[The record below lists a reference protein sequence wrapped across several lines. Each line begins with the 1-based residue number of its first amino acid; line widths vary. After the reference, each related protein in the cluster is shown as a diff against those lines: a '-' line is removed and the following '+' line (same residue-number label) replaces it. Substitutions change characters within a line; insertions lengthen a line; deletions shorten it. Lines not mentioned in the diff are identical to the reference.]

1 LHTSINM
8 PRTAQQMD
16 KDAYIERMTAQQKL
30 EQQKLESTQMK
41 RLAVEIREVR
51 GAEWRHHVFAAP

>member
-1 LHTSINM
+1 M

>member
-1 LHTSINM
+1 MHTSSNI

-51 GAEWRHHVFAAP
+51 GAE